1 MATEETTINPISSIS
16 AEQWLTTS
24 PMFRGLSPIDYL
36 YNKLSILYPK
46 RWAEQF
52 RNETEIEIW
61 KTGWSEEFEIEKFT
75 FDEIALG
82 LKNCKKL
89 HDWPPSF
96 PEFLKACRPAVD
108 YEGSF
113 YEAVEQMR
121 LRDEGRDKWSHPAVY
136 WAAVK
141 LGNDMKS
148 TVYLN
153 IQNRWR
159 AALDEAFERIQSG
172 LIPNQVPVR
181 RERLPAPKHESGKE
195 MSGVAVEHI
204 ALAKEILSREP
215 AWKARLREKGGNP
228 DAGGMKSIGEVL
240 NESSV
245 NLAVE
250 TLAKD

>member
-1 MATEETTINPISSIS
+1 MN
-16 AEQWLTTS
+16 S
-24 PMFRGLSPIDYL
+24 PKFAGKKPIDQL
-36 YNKLSILYPK
+36 YERLQALYPR
-46 RWAEQF
+46 RWEGQFNSPEHLEMWKQCWGEELDEQAVTF
-52 RNETEIEIW
+52 
-61 KTGWSEEFEIEKFT
+61 EEAKKG
-75 FDEIALG
+75 IAT
-82 LKNCKKL
+82 CMKL

-121 LRDEGRDKWSHPAVY
+121 LRDEGRDKWPHPAVY

-141 LGNDMKS
+141 IGNDMKS

-181 RERLPAPKHESGKE
+181 RERLPSPKHESGKE
-195 MSGVAVEHI
+195 MSPVAVEHI
-204 ALAKEILSREP
+204 ALAKEILNRKPWYQGTGE
-215 AWKARLREKGGNP
+215 
-228 DAGGMKSIGEVL
+228 MKSVGEVM